1 MPVFIL
7 TGVTMQKK
15 QKLIDAAL
23 FIGCGLLYY
32 IPFIFI
38 FTKMFDKR
46 QPFIQEFIPLIPL
59 VLLSLFFIF
68 KDKW

>member
-1 MPVFIL
+1 
-7 TGVTMQKK
+7 MQKK

-23 FIGCGLLYY
+23 FLGCGLLYY

-46 QPFIQEFIPLIPL
+46 LPVIQEFIPIIPL
-59 VLLSLFFIF
+59 VLLSILLIF
-68 KDKW
+68 TDRK